1 MMRTCVRGGGGG
13 RWRCLSKNQAFT
25 GLFYVGIILVVI
37 MVSIIKFRGGEINYL
52 DSDATWHTLLT
63 MQAYDET
70 PISQHKFLP
79 IVSLGGVDNKGISW
93 GATIPDKEGN
103 FYYTSFSPAGFVLP
117 YLFIKVFRLPINE
130 KSLYYFNTLLFAI
143 SAVLWAFF

>member
-1 MMRTCVRGGGGG
+1 M
-13 RWRCLSKNQAFT
+13 
-25 GLFYVGIILVVI
+25 VI

-103 FYYTSFSPAGFVLP
+103 FYYTSFSDKRKEFVLFQ
-117 YLFIKVFRLPINE
+117 YTIICDICSFVG
-130 KSLYYFNTLLFAI
+130 
-143 SAVLWAFF
+143 FFFEDDL

>member
-1 MMRTCVRGGGGG
+1 
-13 RWRCLSKNQAFT
+13 
-25 GLFYVGIILVVI
+25 

-79 IVSLGGVDNKGISW
+79 IVSLGGVDNKGDFM
-93 GATIPDKEGN
+93 GAQQYRIKKEILL
-103 FYYTSFSPAGFVLP
+103 Y
-117 YLFIKVFRLPINE
+117 FIFACWICIAIFIY
-130 KSLYYFNTLLFAI
+130 KSI
-143 SAVLWAFF
+143 

>member
-1 MMRTCVRGGGGG
+1 MMRTCVLGG